1 MMIAEP
7 APPGGDPFNL
17 QRFVDAQSGIYSRAL
32 RELKNGQK
40 RSHWMWFIF
49 PQVSGLGFSE
59 DSRFY
64 AIRSLDEARAYL
76 EHTVLGPRLVE
87 CSAAVL
93 ALEGKT
99 PLDIFGSIDVL
110 KFRSSLTLFAQVS
123 ASSSI
128 FKEALEKY
136 YAGEPDIRTL
146 EILGS

>member
-1 MMIAEP
+1 LS
-7 APPGGDPFNL
+7 DPFNL
-17 QRFVDAQSGIYSRAL
+17 RRFLDAQSGVYAQAL
-32 RELKNGQK
+32 RELRNGQK
-40 RSHWMWFIF
+40 RSHWMWYIF
-49 PQVSGLGFSE
+49 PQVSGLGFSY
-59 DSRFY
+59 DSQY
-64 AIRSLDEARAYL
+64 YGIRSLSEARAYL

-87 CSAAVL
+87 CTAVVL